1 MTVETE
7 ELELFRDTVVRF
19 LKDKVEPH
27 YDQWE
32 RDGILPRE
40 LYLEMGEA
48 GLLCVDQPEEYGGI
62 GAPFQFSCVVVE
74 EAARLGFLALASNL
88 TVHSDIAA
96 PYILHL
102 GTEEQK
108 RKYLPKMASGECIG
122 AIGMTEPGA
131 GSDLQ
136 GIKTT
141 ATPDGD
147 DYLISGSKTFITNGQ
162 NAGVVVLATK
172 TDPKAGAKG
181 TTLFTVE
188 TGLPGFKR
196 GRNLEKAGLQ
206 SADTSELFFDNVR
219 VPKSE
224 ILGRIG
230 GGFGHLI
237 DELPRE
243 RLVLAVSAVGHAQGA
258 LEKTI
263 EYVTQRKAFGQPI
276 ASFQN
281 TRFVL
286 ATCKTDIEVH
296 RAFVEKCNAQYAEG
310 KLDVPTAAMIKL
322 ATTEMEGRVTD
333 ACLQLF
339 GGYGYMAEYPISR
352 YWADARIQR
361 IYGGTSEIMKE
372 VMLARCRGQAGKPS
386 SRAGSRLCLPQ
397 NRAAGRR

>member
-19 LKDKVEPH
+19 LKDKVDPH
-27 YDQWE
+27 SDQWE
-32 RDGILPRE
+32 RDGIRPRE

-108 RKYLPKMASGECIG
+108 QKYLPKMASGECIG

-188 TGLPGFKR
+188 TGLHGFKR

-372 VMLARCRGQAGKPS
+372 VIARS
-386 SRAGSRLCLPQ
+386 LV
-397 NRAAGRR
+397 GR

>member
-1 MTVETE
+1 MTVNAE
-7 ELELFRDTVVRF
+7 ELSLFRDTVVRF
-19 LKDKVEPH
+19 LKDQVEPH
-27 YDQWE
+27 YEKWE
-32 RDGILPRE
+32 KAGVLPPE
-40 LYLEMGEA
+40 LYLQMGAA

-62 GAPFQFSCVVVE
+62 GAPFEFCCVVVE
-74 EAARLGFLALASNL
+74 EAARMGFLALASNL

-102 GTEEQK
+102 GTEAQK
-108 RKYLPKMASGECIG
+108 KKYLPRMISGECIG

-141 ATPDGD
+141 ATADGD
-147 DYLISGSKTFITNGQ
+147 DYLINGSKTFITNGQ

-172 TDPKAGAKG
+172 TDPRAGAKG
-181 TTLFTVE
+181 TTLFTVD
-188 TGLPGFKR
+188 TRLPGFKR
-196 GRNLEKAGLQ
+196 GRNLDKIGLH

-219 VPKSE
+219 VSKDE
-224 ILGRIG
+224 VLGRVG

-263 EYVTQRKAFGQPI
+263 EYVTSRKAFGQAI

-281 TRFVL
+281 TRFEL
-286 ATCKTDIEVH
+286 AKAKTDIEVH
-296 RAFVEKCNAQYAEG
+296 RAFVEKCNAQYAQG
-310 KLDVPTAAMIKL
+310 LLDVPTAAMIKL

-339 GGYGYMAEYPISR
+339 GGYGYMTEYAISR

-372 VMLARCRGQAGKPS
+372 VIARS
-386 SRAGSRLCLPQ
+386 LV
-397 NRAAGRR
+397 GR